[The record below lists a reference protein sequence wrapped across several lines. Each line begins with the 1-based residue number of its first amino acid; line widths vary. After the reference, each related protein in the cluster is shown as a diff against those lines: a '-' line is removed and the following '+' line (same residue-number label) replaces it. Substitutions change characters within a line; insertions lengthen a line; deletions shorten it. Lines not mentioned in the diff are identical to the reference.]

1 MENLT
6 KVVSPWDSL
15 LYIHVCMFVFSI
27 PVKLLNITVKTP
39 IALAIINSMHKVQC
53 KAKRLENGHGDL
65 ILFNTSRIS
74 RFMLS
79 IMFMWRH

>member
-15 LYIHVCMFVFSI
+15 LYSHVCMFVFLI

-53 KAKRLENGHGDL
+53 
-65 ILFNTSRIS
+65 
-74 RFMLS
+74 
-79 IMFMWRH
+79 

>member
-15 LYIHVCMFVFSI
+15 LYSHVCMFVFSI

-53 KAKRLENGHGDL
+53 
-65 ILFNTSRIS
+65 
-74 RFMLS
+74 
-79 IMFMWRH
+79 